1 MSIVPVESER
11 FKAME
16 DVADLKM
23 QGETDTAIAKRL
35 NLKRR
40 EVKELYT
47 EYRIALSQ
55 DVAARDMARD
65 HLFMMG
71 EHYDKLI
78 KEAYNTLGE
87 IDMLDMTAQV
97 AGQRLAAIKLV
108 ADLEAKRLDA
118 YQKAGLLDAA
128 ELGDELAE
136 NERIQEIIIDI
147 LTNDL
152 CMNCKNHI
160 APKLSKITGE
170 VNALDESVIE
180 VEVIE

>member
-1 MSIVPVESER
+1 MSIVPVESDR

-23 QGETDTAIAKRL
+23 QGEKDTAIAKRL
-35 NLKRR
+35 GLKRR
-40 EVKELYT
+40 DVQELYNDYKT
-47 EYRIALSQ
+47 ALSQ

-65 HLFMMG
+65 HLYTMG

-78 KEAYNTLGE
+78 KEAYNTLNE
-87 IDMLDMTAQV
+87 IDLLDMTAQV

-108 ADLEAKRLDA
+108 AELEAKRLDA

-152 CMNCKNHI
+152 CMSCKNHI
-160 APKLSKITGE
+160 APKLAKITGE
-170 VNALDESVIE
+170 VSPVDVIE